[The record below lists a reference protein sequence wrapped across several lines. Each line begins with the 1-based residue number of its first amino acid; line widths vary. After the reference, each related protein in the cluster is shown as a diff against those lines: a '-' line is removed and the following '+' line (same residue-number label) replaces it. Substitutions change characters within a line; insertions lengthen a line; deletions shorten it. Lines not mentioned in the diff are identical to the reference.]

1 MTIKIDDYLIYVT
14 LRGYIFL
21 LTLFTRLGEDNKIC
35 QHRIM
40 HGSGLTSHETELFEE
55 FLGSQKSFKTYNLT
69 IIWLDKKTKF

>member
-1 MTIKIDDYLIYVT
+1 MTIKIDDYIIYVT
-14 LRGYIFL
+14 LRGFIFL

-40 HGSGLTSHETELFEE
+40 HGSMLTSHGMELFEE
-55 FLGSQKSFKTYNLT
+55 FLESQKSFKTYNLT